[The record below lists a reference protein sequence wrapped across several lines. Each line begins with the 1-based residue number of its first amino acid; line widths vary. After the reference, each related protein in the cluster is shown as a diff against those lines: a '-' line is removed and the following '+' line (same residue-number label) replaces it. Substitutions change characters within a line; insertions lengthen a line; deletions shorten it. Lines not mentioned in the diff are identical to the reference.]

1 MKISELARKAGVST
15 KAVRYYESLG
25 LVTPVRLDNGY
36 RDYSADDLRRV
47 REIRALTRLG
57 ISADQTRP
65 FLECLDVG
73 HEHADDCP
81 SSLAGYRAAIDEL
94 TMRID
99 ALTER
104 RTELIA
110 RLRSAAARNF
120 PISPRDLEQPKMT
133 NLDELPTD
141 LPVPQDDGAARHLPG
156 TALPEIT
163 LPSTG
168 GDPVRL
174 HALEEGRHVLYVF
187 PLIGTPDVDLP
198 QGWDNIPGA
207 RGCTPE
213 ACDFRDHY
221 EDLTAA
227 GAVSVHGMSIQTT
240 DYLQGVVDRLR
251 LPYAMLSD
259 AEFRL
264 AKALRLP
271 TFQADGEHF
280 YRRLTLIIRGGKIEH
295 VFYPIFPPNEHAQQ
309 VLAWLKNN
317 PA

>member
-1 MKISELARKAGVST
+1 MKISELARKAKVST

-47 REIRALTRLG
+47 REIRALSRLG
-57 ISADQTRP
+57 ISVDRTRP

-94 TMRID
+94 TTRID

-120 PISPRDLEQPKMT
+120 PLSPRDQERTKMT
-133 NLDELPTD
+133 NLYELPAG
-141 LPVPQDDGAARHLPG
+141 LPVPEDDGAARHLAA
-156 TALPEIT
+156 TAVPELT
-163 LPSTG
+163 LPSTTG
-168 GDPVRL
+168 ETVRL
-174 HALEEGRHVLYVF
+174 HDLGEGRHVLYVF

-198 QGWDNIPGA
+198 RGWDDIPGA

-227 GAVSVHGMSIQTT
+227 GAASVHGMSVQTT
-240 DYLQGVVDRLR
+240 DYLRGVVDRLR

-259 AEFRL
+259 TEFRL
-264 AKALRLP
+264 AKALELP
-271 TFQADGEHF
+271 TFEAGGERF
-280 YRRLTLIIRGGKIEH
+280 YRRLTFVIRAGKIEH

-309 VLAWLKNN
+309 VLAWLKSN